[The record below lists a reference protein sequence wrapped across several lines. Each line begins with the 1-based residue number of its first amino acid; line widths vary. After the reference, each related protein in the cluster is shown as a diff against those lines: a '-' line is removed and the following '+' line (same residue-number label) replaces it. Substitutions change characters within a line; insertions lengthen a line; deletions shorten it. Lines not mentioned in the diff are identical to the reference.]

1 MSREDLKTLLELAF
15 EAGLQLG
22 NDIEMNNSL
31 TDFEDW
37 YRVNINE

>member
-1 MSREDLKTLLELAF
+1 MNSKDLKIVLELAF
-15 EAGLQLG
+15 EAGLKLG

-37 YRVNINE
+37 YRININE

>member
-1 MSREDLKTLLELAF
+1 MSKEDLKTLLESAF
-15 EAGLQLG
+15 EAGLKLG